1 MRQVF
6 VGCTDRGE
14 FLGRVRRAHAHYLH
28 ELLERIRTLE
38 ATERERELQRL
49 RAEVD
54 ALSAKL
60 GKAGADVK
68 KSKFAGLM
76 RGAAAEAGGGAEA
89 KIEERRQS
97 TKAPSHAQALLQ
109 LFVASSAAS
118 RPGVAGDDHARP

>member
-1 MRQVF
+1 MLGWTDGCIDGTDDGVF

-14 FLGRVRRAHAHYLH
+14 LLGRVRRAHAHYLH

-60 GKAGADVK
+60 GICFQKG
-68 KSKFAGLM
+68 
-76 RGAAAEAGGGAEA
+76 
-89 KIEERRQS
+89 RQPHS
-97 TKAPSHAQALLQ
+97 N
-109 LFVASSAAS
+109 VAFSSY
-118 RPGVAGDDHARP
+118 